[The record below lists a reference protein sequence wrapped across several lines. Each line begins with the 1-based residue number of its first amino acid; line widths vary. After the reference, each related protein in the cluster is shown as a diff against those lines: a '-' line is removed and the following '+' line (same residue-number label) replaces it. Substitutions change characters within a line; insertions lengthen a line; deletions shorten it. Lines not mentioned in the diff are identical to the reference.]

1 MDPVT
6 LTALLG
12 QSSNLIPSLF
22 QSGLG
27 IAQLFGA
34 KKLGDNYKRPQ
45 YEIPEGFLSSV
56 GIMKDLASQR
66 ELPGARRITEG
77 LEKTQAD
84 SLSTLKE
91 AASSPG
97 ELLSGLQ
104 KITNVTEEKQKD
116 LGVAG
121 EQYYAQ
127 NQDKLTALLGKLG
140 EYQDMQWTINKY
152 MPYLQAMEAAK
163 NLSGAGTSNVYSG
176 LGNTVGVG
184 QNMLSTLSSDKDF
197 LSMFSRGMKENSHLM
212 DVPASLKPKEANLSH
227 SVPGL

>member
-1 MDPVT
+1 MDPIT
-6 LTALLG
+6 LTSLLG
-12 QSSNLIPSLF
+12 QSSNLLPSLF

-27 IAQLFGA
+27 IAQLLGA
-34 KKLGDNYKRPQ
+34 KGLGANYKRPP
-45 YEIPEGFLSSV
+45 YEIPQGFLSSV
-56 GIMKDLASQR
+56 DIMKDVASQR

-77 LEKTQAD
+77 LEKSEAGA
-84 SLSTLKE
+84 LSTLKE
-91 AASSPG
+91 AASTPG

-104 KITNVTEEKQKD
+104 KITDVTQEKKKD

-121 EQYYAQ
+121 EQNYAQ
-127 NQDKLTALLGKLG
+127 NQDKLIALLEKLG
-140 EYQDMQWTINKY
+140 EYQDMQWMINKY

-184 QNMLSTLSSDKDF
+184 QNMLSTLISDKDF
-197 LSMFSRGMKENSHLM
+197 LSMFSSGMRENSNLM
-212 DVPASLKPKEANLSH
+212 DVPASLKPKEANLSY